1 MPKTIQLRNV
11 PDALHR
17 HLRAHA
23 AMAGM
28 SLSDYL
34 LAELKEIGERRTLA
48 ELREC
53 LHRRK
58 PVLARFDSALPGAT
72 RARGTVIF
80 LEPPAIP

>member
-17 HLRAHA
+17 KLKIRA

-34 LAELKEIGERRTLA
+34 LAEIREIAEKPTLSKLQERLHQRKHLSADVDTGRLV
-48 ELREC
+48 REERQARD
-53 LHRRK
+53 RR
-58 PVLARFDSALPGAT
+58 LF
-72 RARGTVIF
+72 
-80 LEPPAIP
+80 